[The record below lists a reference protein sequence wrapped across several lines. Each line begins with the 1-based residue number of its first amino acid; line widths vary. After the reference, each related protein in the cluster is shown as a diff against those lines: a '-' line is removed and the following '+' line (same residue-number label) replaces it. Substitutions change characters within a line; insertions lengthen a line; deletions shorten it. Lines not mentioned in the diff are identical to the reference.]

1 MLKSALRVLLFTFLS
16 IKSTQYIIG
25 GFSFGGE
32 FTMLWLVVALSALYF
47 FLRPMLK
54 ITGLPNEGPGYLFV
68 VFLMTLVTLYVL
80 TIFLPMFMI
89 MPTVISKLLIFG
101 FVLPSKQL
109 TAQWSLVFSSLLI
122 TVLIWF
128 FGWLCNPKK

>member
-32 FTMLWLVVALSALYF
+32 FTMYF